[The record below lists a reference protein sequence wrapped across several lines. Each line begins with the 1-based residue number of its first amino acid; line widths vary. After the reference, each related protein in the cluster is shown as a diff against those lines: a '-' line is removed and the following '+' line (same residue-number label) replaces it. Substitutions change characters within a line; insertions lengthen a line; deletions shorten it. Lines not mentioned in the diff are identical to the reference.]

1 MVGDQDNQSQSIKKY
16 DHKSQVCGPAFG
28 EGNMWIK
35 LKIPKNEEE
44 DQNNG
49 FREKDQVNN
58 NNNNRRVCRFC
69 NKVFSSGKALGGH
82 MRIHVQANKDLV
94 FKKKL
99 KPHQSVEFKKQ
110 QYLPEDE
117 ERVIDFVKKKHYQ
130 KPTCGGGPVNQYN
143 IKKET
148 CIICGKDFPSEKSL
162 FGHMRCHPE
171 RDWRGIQP
179 PTMARNSSW
188 LSSSSDAETRKM
200 DDRIDSVA
208 YIDGNFNP
216 VVDLTK
222 SLKAWSVT
230 AKRGRKVTVASTSEI
245 SSLEEVQ
252 LRDAV
257 NDLMM
262 LAHGDS
268 YESGLTN
275 RQMVDESEK
284 VDESDA
290 ANSTSL
296 NSKAGIG
303 DISPVSQT
311 KKQIIEGRNSP
322 VQQFG
327 NEEMGSSNVE
337 NLEYL
342 PVKSMTDVGEAT
354 AVLGTGLII
363 EKSAGM
369 DRQWKGTDKPV
380 EFKHN
385 KDCSDDSKKYLETSY
400 GNMTIK
406 NKKRRK
412 RLKLSDLE
420 VVQNASR
427 LNQKK
432 LALQPDKYH
441 CSTCDRS
448 FPTHQ
453 ALGGHRSSHKKIK
466 IWVDEGISN
475 PIVQFADETKE
486 SEASNIC
493 KRVFDFDL
501 NEVPP
506 SEDEAGIESELVV
519 SN

>member
-1 MVGDQDNQSQSIKKY
+1 MVGDQDNQSQSIKKH
-16 DHKSQVCGPAFG
+16 DHKSQVCGPDFG

-49 FREKDQVNN
+49 FQEKDQ
-58 NNNNRRVCRFC
+58 
-69 NKVFSSGKALGGH
+69 
-82 MRIHVQANKDLV
+82 
-94 FKKKL
+94 
-99 KPHQSVEFKKQ
+99 
-110 QYLPEDE
+110 
-117 ERVIDFVKKKHYQ
+117 KKHYQ
-130 KPTCGGGPVNQYN
+130 KPTCGGGGPVNQYY
-143 IKKET
+143 IKKQT

-188 LSSSSDAETRKM
+188 FSSSDAETRKM

-245 SSLEEVQ
+245 SSLEEDQ

-275 RQMVDESEK
+275 RQK

-296 NSKAGIG
+296 NTKAGIG

-311 KKQIIEGRNSP
+311 KKQIIEGRNSS

-327 NEEMGSSNVE
+327 NEEMGSSNIE

-342 PVKSMTDVGEAT
+342 PVKSLTDVGEAT
-354 AVLGTGLII
+354 AVLGTGLIL
-363 EKSAGM
+363 EKPVGM
-369 DRQWKGTDKPV
+369 DSQWKGTDKPV
-380 EFKHN
+380 EFVHN
-385 KDCSDDSKKYLETSY
+385 KDCSDDKKKYLEISD

-453 ALGGHRSSHKKIK
+453 ALGGHRSSHKKFK
-466 IWVDEGISN
+466 IWVEEDISN
-475 PIVQFADETKE
+475 PIVQFTDETKE

-493 KRVFDFDL
+493 KRVLDFDL